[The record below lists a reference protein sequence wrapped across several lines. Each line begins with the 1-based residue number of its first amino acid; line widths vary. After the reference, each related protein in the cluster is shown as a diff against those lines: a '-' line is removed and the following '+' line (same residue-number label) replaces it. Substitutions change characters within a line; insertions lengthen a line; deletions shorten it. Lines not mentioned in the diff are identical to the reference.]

1 MGNALLLYG
10 FPLILVLFEWALRTI
25 IGVDS
30 SEFIGP
36 TLAATGLSFL
46 VPLTEPK
53 EDIVALAAGK
63 IAKVRSEADKD
74 FVPITMLFIFL
85 FFFLWL
91 ASCYASLKHRD
102 QVVSYRSFSM
112 SLQAFIG
119 WLAYLIS
126 LIMAG
131 IKELLL

>member
-119 WLAYLIS
+119 WLAYLI
-126 LIMAG
+126 
-131 IKELLL
+131 

>member
-1 MGNALLLYG
+1 MGSALLLYG

-74 FVPITMLFIFL
+74 FVPITMLFIFI

-102 QVVSYRSFSM
+102 QVVSYRSFSV